1 MIKDLTRTISY
12 MCPFCSSTTVEYI
25 DVFSFSGNPGI
36 TLKCSDIYCKENCV
50 IISQKAEKYIINVD
64 CPVCGESHSYPI
76 SKSAFWSRELLEF
89 ECPNSGISIFFCGED
104 IPVKEAVVRNENEI
118 AEFSESLED
127 FSDDIKIVFE
137 TLDILHELL
146 SKESLVCPC
155 GCSSILP
162 EMSNDGI
169 ILICEDCDTK
179 YKITPSGELLA
190 KLKSTKD
197 KFILSNEN

>member
-1 MIKDLTRTISY
+1 

-25 DVFSFSGNPGI
+25 DVFSFSGNCGI
-36 TLKCSDIYCKENCV
+36 TLNCSDVYCKEKCV
-50 IISQKAEKYIINVD
+50 IISQKSEKYIIIVD
-64 CPVCGESHSYPI
+64 CPVCGETHSYPI

-89 ECPNSGISIFFCGED
+89 ECPNSLISVFFCGED
-104 IPVKEAVVRNENEI
+104 IPVKEAVVRNEKDI

-127 FSDDIKIVFE
+127 FSDEIKIVFE

-155 GCSSILP
+155 GCNSILL

-169 ILICEDCDTK
+169 ILLCEACETK
-179 YKITPSGELLA
+179 HKITPSHELLN
-190 KLKSTKD
+190 KLRNTKD
-197 KFILSNEN
+197 KFILGSENQI